1 MRWSA
6 LWVLG
11 LGFAACAPK
20 ESGIRT
26 PDEYVAEQEQ
36 LADEQ
41 AKAKAARGDDRL
53 GADDATD
60 TEEQAKWD
68 QSQAEL
74 ELKRAT
80 RSAQTCPEALTAE
93 EQAKVERGVAK
104 VTLVFVN
111 TGHAKTAT
119 IEPPHSDTPVGKCVL
134 RALSAVIV
142 PAFVGDE
149 QTVSWEVDLSKV
161 ESDADKTKDKGSA
174 KKSKK

>member
-60 TEEQAKWD
+60 TEEMAKWD

-80 RSAQTCPEALTAE
+80 RSAQTCPEALPAE

-104 VTLVFVN
+104 VTLVFAN
-111 TGHAKTAT
+111 AGHAKTAT
-119 IEPPHSDTPVGKCVL
+119 IDPPYSDTPVGKCVL
-134 RALSAVIV
+134 RALAAVIV

-149 QTVSWEVDLSKV
+149 QTISWEVDLSKV
-161 ESDADKTKDKGSA
+161 ESAADKSKDKGGA
-174 KKSKK
+174 QKSKK